1 MSDPVHGLAWLPL
14 GQLLV
19 DGRVLSQEQL
29 QHALEVKQST
39 GKRLGE
45 IVVELGYTTER
56 AIAGALAEQFQL
68 EFVDLDHVTVERAA
82 VDLLPEELARRYE
95 ALPLRVLEDGTPL
108 LAVTDPANLAN
119 ADDLRFA
126 LGSSFR
132 IAVAERGRLELA
144 ISRAYRRS
152 LQLIADGAEP
162 ASAEEEEQRV
172 HDVRDLASS
181 AQTINLVNSLL
192 TTALQEGASDIHF
205 EPRREDMLVRVR
217 VDGVMRELATVPAH
231 MQAAVASRL
240 KIMGRLDIA
249 DRRAPQDGRVSAAF
263 GSGHIDMR
271 IAVLA
276 TAWGEQVVLRIL
288 GTGDGDRP
296 TIARL
301 GMDPVSQHAFL
312 TALEQP
318 YGAVIVCGPTGSGK
332 TTTLYG
338 ALDHLNRSDR
348 VVMTIEDPVE
358 YRVDGVNQVEVDP
371 KGGLTFANGLR
382 TILRSDPDVV
392 LVGEIRDDETALV
405 AIQAAQ
411 TGHLVLTSLHAHNAA
426 SAVARLRDLGVDPGL
441 LAGSLNAVVAQ
452 RLARRLCVH
461 CREPFGTSAEAA
473 GIASEQ
479 LEGPVTLF
487 RSAGCEKCQGTGYS
501 GRVALREVMP
511 VAGEVRALIERSAE
525 EIFAAALRQGMTTLV
540 DDGMRLALAGVSSV
554 EEIRRVTGTRLT

>member
-1 MSDPVHGLAWLPL
+1 MSEPVHGLAWLPL
-14 GQLLV
+14 GQVLV
-19 DGRVLSQEQL
+19 DGGVLSPEQL

-45 IVVELGYTTER
+45 IVVDLGYTTDR

-68 EFVDLDHVTVERAA
+68 EFVDVDQVTVERAA

-95 ALPLRVLEDGTPL
+95 ALPLKVLEDGTPL

-132 IAVAERGRLELA
+132 IAVAERGRLGLA

-152 LQLIADGAEP
+152 LQLIGDGAE
-162 ASAEEEEQRV
+162 ASSEQEEQRV
-172 HDVRDLASS
+172 HDARDLASS
-181 AQTINLVNSLL
+181 APTINLVDTVL
-192 TTALQEGASDIHF
+192 TAALQEGASDVHF
-205 EPRREDMLVRVR
+205 EPRRNDMLVRIR

-249 DRRAPQDGRVSAAF
+249 DRRAPQDGRVTAAF
-263 GSGHIDMR
+263 GSGHVDMR
-271 IAVLA
+271 IASIA

-288 GTGDGDRP
+288 GSGGDDRP

-301 GMDPVSQHAFL
+301 GMHPDAQEAFV
-312 TALEQP
+312 TAIEQP
-318 YGAVIVCGPTGSGK
+318 YGTVIVCGPNGSGK

-338 ALDHLNRSDR
+338 ALDHLNRGDR

-358 YRVDGVNQVEVDP
+358 YEVDGVNQVEVDA
-371 KGGLTFANGLR
+371 KGGLTFATGLR

-392 LVGEIRDDETALV
+392 LVGEIRDDETAAI
-405 AIQAAQ
+405 AIQAAH

-426 SAVARLRDLGVDPGL
+426 GAVARLRDLGVDPGL

-473 GIASEQ
+473 GIAGEHIR
-479 LEGPVTLF
+479 GPVTLF
-487 RSAGCEKCQGTGYS
+487 RSVGCEKCRGTGYA

-511 VAGEVRALIERSAE
+511 VQGEVRALVERSAE
-525 EIFAAALRQGMTTLV
+525 EIFAAAVRQGMTTLV
-540 DDGMRLALAGVSSV
+540 DDGIRLALAGVSSV
-554 EEIRRVTGTRLT
+554 EEIRRVTGIRLT